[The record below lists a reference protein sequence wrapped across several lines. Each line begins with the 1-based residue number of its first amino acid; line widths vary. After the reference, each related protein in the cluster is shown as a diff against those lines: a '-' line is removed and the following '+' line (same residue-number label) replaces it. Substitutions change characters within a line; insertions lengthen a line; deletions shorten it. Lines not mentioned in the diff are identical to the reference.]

1 MLLPQSSDSR
11 DAVAQSRRKGRVA
24 MAPTVV
30 VITGPVGS
38 GKSTSMQALW
48 ELLDSQG
55 ERAAMVDM
63 DSLRALC
70 PEDPADP
77 FHAGLGVA
85 NLQAIWPQFA
95 ERGARWL
102 LLTDAVEH
110 PAQRAVYEGAVPGAT
125 VIIVRLDVPIERV
138 HQQLRGR
145 ESGGSLDWHL
155 KRSVELQSMMVER
168 GVGDLVV
175 SVDGQSPP
183 EVATLIRDAVQ
194 QRRSA
199 TSDSAATPG

>member
-1 MLLPQSSDSR
+1 
-11 DAVAQSRRKGRVA
+11 

-48 ELLDSQG
+48 ELLDRQG

-70 PEDPADP
+70 PDDPADP
-77 FHAGLGVA
+77 FHAALGVA

-95 ERGARWL
+95 NRGARWL

-110 PAQRAVYEGAVPGAT
+110 PAQRAVYENAVPTAT
-125 VIIVRLDVPIERV
+125 VIIVRLDVPIDRV

-145 ESGGSLDWHL
+145 EVGGSLDWHL
-155 KRSVELQSMMVER
+155 KRSVELQSMMIER
-168 GVGDLVV
+168 GVGDIVV
-175 SVDGQSPP
+175 PIDGQNPT
-183 EVATLIRDAVQ
+183 EVATLIRNAVQ
-194 QRRSA
+194 QHQRSA
-199 TSDSAATPG
+199 TSDSTATPL